1 MTFLDK
7 LEEDIIREHMY
18 EDHRQRMAVVRKNLK
33 GTRIYNVY
41 INLLVIFV
49 SVFGLYLW
57 LSFTN
62 AGIKLALTLDEE
74 VGQISFPWYAV
85 TFFLAPPVAVM
96 SYLADIYLTKK
107 LNIACEIIYLV
118 ILLFSVSNLFLR
130 FEPMAILGIL
140 LLIVYSGLGLWTQ
153 DLSVRSYKE
162 LDYLKTQEGFP
173 DFNYGIERDRHSRFV
188 KYREKW
194 LKNQKK
200 QDYYSDK
207 EKPVEDFA
215 VVPAEKSS
223 EMDGISVDTEVCSNW
238 FEGKDK
244 ISTEYKKDTSDMEQ
258 LEADPSLLPDSS
270 EYIVDDIRHKPL

>member
-1 MTFLDK
+1 MNE
-7 LEEDIIREHMY
+7 LEENFIREHMY
-18 EDHRQRMAVVRKNLK
+18 EDHRQRMAVVRKNMK

-41 INLLVIFV
+41 FNLLVIFV

-57 LSFTN
+57 FCYTN
-62 AGIKLALTLDEE
+62 AGIKLALTLDKE

-85 TFFLAPPVAVM
+85 TFFLTPPVAVM

-118 ILLFSVSNLFLR
+118 ILLFSVSNLFLMY
-130 FEPMAILGIL
+130 EPMAFFGIL
-140 LLIVYSGLGLWTQ
+140 LLIGYSGLGLWTQ

-162 LDYLKTQEGFP
+162 LDYLKNREGFP

-194 LKNQKK
+194 LKKQKK
-200 QDYYSDK
+200 QDYYSDS
-207 EKPVEDFA
+207 EKPVADFA
-215 VVPAEKSS
+215 VVPAEKSDR
-223 EMDGISVDTEVCSNW
+223 MDGISVDTEVCSDW
-238 FEGKDK
+238 FEGKNEAP
-244 ISTEYKKDTSDMEQ
+244 TEENKVTSDMEQ

>member
-1 MTFLDK
+1 MNE

-18 EDHRQRMAVVRKNLK
+18 EYHRQRMEKVRKNLK
-33 GTRIYNVY
+33 GTRVYNVY
-41 INLLVIFV
+41 VNLLVIFI

-57 LSFTN
+57 FCYTN
-62 AGIKLALTLDEE
+62 AGIKMALTLAEE
-74 VGQISFPWYAV
+74 VGQISFPWYGV
-85 TFFLAPPVAVM
+85 TFFLTPPVALM
-96 SYLADIYLTKK
+96 SYLADIYLNKK

-118 ILLFSVSNLFLR
+118 ILLFSVANLFLR

-162 LDYLKTQEGFP
+162 LDYLRTQEGFP

-200 QDYYSDK
+200 QDYYSDN
-207 EKPVEDFA
+207 EKPVADFS
-215 VVPAEKSS
+215 VVPAEKTDR
-223 EMDGISVDTEVCSNW
+223 MDGISVDTEVCSDW
-238 FEGKDK
+238 FEGKDEA
-244 ISTEYKKDTSDMEQ
+244 SADEKKDTADMEQ

-270 EYIVDDIRHKPL
+270 EYIVEDVRHKPL

>member
-1 MTFLDK
+1 MNQ
-7 LEEDIIREHMY
+7 LEEDLIREHMY
-18 EDHRQRMAVVRKNLK
+18 EDHRQRMEKVRKNMK
-33 GTRIYNVY
+33 STRIYSVY
-41 INLLVIFV
+41 FNLLVTFV

-57 LSFTN
+57 LSYTN
-62 AGIKLALTLDEE
+62 AGIKLALTLDKE
-74 VGQISFPWYAV
+74 VGQILFPWYGV
-85 TFFLAPPVAVM
+85 TFFLTPPVAVM

-130 FEPMAILGIL
+130 FEPMAILGII

-173 DFNYGIERDRHSRFV
+173 DFNYGIERDRHSRYV

-194 LKNQKK
+194 LRNQKK
-200 QDYYSDK
+200 QDYYSDR
-207 EKPVEDFA
+207 EKPVAEFD
-215 VVPAEKSS
+215 VIPSEKSS
-223 EMDGISVDTEVCSNW
+223 EMDGISVDTTVCSGW
-238 FEGKDK
+238 FEEKAEMPSVEK
-244 ISTEYKKDTSDMEQ
+244 TELSDMEQ
-258 LEADPSLLPDSS
+258 LEADPSMLPDSS

>member
-1 MTFLDK
+1 MNE

-18 EDHRQRMAVVRKNLK
+18 EDHRERMAVVRKNLK
-33 GTRIYNVY
+33 GTRLYNVY
-41 INLLVIFV
+41 FNLLVIFV

-57 LSFTN
+57 FCYTN
-62 AGIKLALTLDEE
+62 AGIKMALTLAEE
-74 VGQISFPWYAV
+74 VGQITFPWYAV
-85 TFFLAPPVAVM
+85 TFFLTPPVAVM
-96 SYLADIYLTKK
+96 SYLADIYLSKK

-130 FEPMAILGIL
+130 FEPMAILGIF

-162 LDYLKTQEGFP
+162 LEYLRTQEGFP

-200 QDYYSDK
+200 QDYYSDN
-207 EKPVEDFA
+207 EKPVEDFNI
-215 VVPAEKSS
+215 VPAEKSS
-223 EMDGISVDTEVCSNW
+223 EMDGISVDTEVCSDW
-238 FEGKDK
+238 FEGKN
-244 ISTEYKKDTSDMEQ
+244 DTPAEENKGTSHMEQ

-270 EYIVDDIRHKPL
+270 EYIVEDIRHKPL

>member
-1 MTFLDK
+1 MNE
-7 LEEDIIREHMY
+7 LEENIIREHMY
-18 EDHRQRMAVVRKNLK
+18 EDHRQRMAVVRKNMK

-41 INLLVIFV
+41 FNLLVIFV

-57 LSFTN
+57 LCYTN
-62 AGIKLALTLDEE
+62 AGMKLALTLDTEME
-74 VGQISFPWYAV
+74 QVTFPWYAV
-85 TFFLAPPVAVM
+85 TFFLTPPVAVM
-96 SYLADIYLTKK
+96 SYLADIYQKKK

-118 ILLFSVSNLFLR
+118 ILLFSVSNLFLG

-162 LDYLKTQEGFP
+162 LDYLRTQEGFP

-200 QDYYSDK
+200 QDYYSDR
-207 EKPVEDFA
+207 EKPVAEFA

-223 EMDGISVDTEVCSNW
+223 EMDGISVDTDTCSDW
-238 FEGKDK
+238 FEEKDEIPADENK
-244 ISTEYKKDTSDMEQ
+244 NTVDMEL
-258 LEADPSLLPDSS
+258 LEADSSLLPDSS